1 MSELILVRHGQAS
14 FGAANYDQLSP
25 LGVAQGAALGQYW
38 AKQGATFA
46 AVYVGPLRRQEQ
58 TLTAVSQHHPLP
70 APICLPELAE
80 HQAMEAFQHTL
91 PQLARRPDELGEMA
105 GQLAGMEG
113 GGNGRLRLKAFVHFC
128 RLWAQGELDSGPFE
142 PWATF
147 RQRVQQGMD
156 TMLAQAGGQ
165 QQMVA
170 FTSGGVIA
178 AAVGYAL
185 GVDDGRT
192 MQLNAAVYNGSLT
205 TFRFSRRSEGVHFSL
220 VQFNAIPH
228 LPPALQ
234 TYI

>member
-14 FGAANYDQLSP
+14 FGADNYDQLSP
-25 LGVAQGAALGQYW
+25 LGEAQGAALGRYW
-38 AKQGATFA
+38 AEQGARFA
-46 AVYVGPLRRQEQ
+46 AVYVGPMQRHRQ
-58 TLTAVSQHHPLP
+58 TLTAVHTHHPLP
-70 APICLPELAE
+70 TPICLPELAE

-105 GQLAGMEG
+105 ERLGGE
-113 GGNGRLRLKAFVHFC
+113 GGNGRLRLKAFVQFC
-128 RLWAQGELDSGPFE
+128 HLWAQGELDSGPFE

-147 RQRVQQGMD
+147 RQRVAHGID
-156 TMLAQAGGQ
+156 TMLAQAGNQ
-165 QQMVA
+165 QQIIA

-185 GVDDGRT
+185 GVDNGRT

-205 TFRFSRRSEGVHFSL
+205 TFRFSQRSDRTHFSL
-220 VQFNAIPH
+220 SQFNAIPH
-228 LPPALQ
+228 LAAALQ